1 MIIDTRNYQHK
12 GYVNVRIPDLAGNS
26 EWICTCN
33 GKDIACEMCDTAF
46 LERVHH
52 NEFAFTCS
60 TQLYVKMLIRY
71 KETGISSY
79 KIVEVLAIK
88 LHLILVL

>member
-12 GYVNVRIPDLAGNS
+12 GYVNVRIPDLADNS

-33 GKDIACEMCDTAF
+33 GKDIAFEMCDTAF